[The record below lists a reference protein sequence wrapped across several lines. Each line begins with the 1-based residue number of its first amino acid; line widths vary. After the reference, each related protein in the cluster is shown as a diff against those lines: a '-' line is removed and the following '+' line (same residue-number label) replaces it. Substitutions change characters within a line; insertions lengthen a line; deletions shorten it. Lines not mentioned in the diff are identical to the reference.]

1 MQSIKANL
9 GRVMHPHT
17 VLTSQYL
24 LDTSFLMNK
33 KSKKVEGKGKK
44 KKKVH
49 RTLDYLT
56 TQNLNSI

>member
-44 KKKVH
+44 KSSH
-49 RTLDYLT
+49 NT
-56 TQNLNSI
+56 

>member
-33 KSKKVEGKGKK
+33 KSKKGEGKGKK
-44 KKKVH
+44 KKFTEH
-49 RTLDYLT
+49 LIIEFNNPTP
-56 TQNLNSI
+56 